1 MCWVVLDEHLGLQW
15 FQHEVGELACGAEVG
30 VLALVVLEEGP
41 RNVFAVR
48 ADI

>member
-1 MCWVVLDEHLGLQW
+1 MSWVVLDEHLGLEW
-15 FQHEVGELACGAEVG
+15 LQHEVGKLACGAKVG

-41 RNVFAVR
+41 RDVFAVR